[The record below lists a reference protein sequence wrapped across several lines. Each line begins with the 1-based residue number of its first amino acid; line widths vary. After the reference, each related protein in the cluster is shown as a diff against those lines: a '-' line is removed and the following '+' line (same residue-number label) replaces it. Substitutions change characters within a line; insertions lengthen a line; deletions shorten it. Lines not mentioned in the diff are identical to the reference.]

1 MTIFKRGYLQIS
13 YNLWALICSHKPL
26 QDYPPLCRRFFI
38 FSQDACGCMPGQI
51 NGNRTD
57 SPNLDLSTLCC
68 TQWIDKSLPQP
79 LDMLM
84 AIQEFHC
91 IIFVRTLLAITIPT
105 KNLKTVSFSI
115 PLPRGK
121 TTFENYPFSW
131 RSSSVFYLSFFPS
144 CHGFLHPALSKEQ
157 GNPLSR
163 EKWADRKSCQ
173 TCPLRNSCTTIPCP
187 PKYSCPP
194 HVFKQRPEPLKP
206 RRI

>member
-1 MTIFKRGYLQIS
+1 
-13 YNLWALICSHKPL
+13 
-26 QDYPPLCRRFFI
+26 
-38 FSQDACGCMPGQI
+38 
-51 NGNRTD
+51 
-57 SPNLDLSTLCC
+57 
-68 TQWIDKSLPQP
+68 
-79 LDMLM
+79 MLM